1 MKYVEKIATQTL
13 TVVILIAI
21 TVESLVS
28 VSMCKAGVTMATV
41 KLKYKMQFVEALAPL
56 TQTVLMLVTV
66 HSVFQVLVSTDVSTI

>member
-41 KLKYKMQFVEALAPL
+41 KLK
-56 TQTVLMLVTV
+56 
-66 HSVFQVLVSTDVSTI
+66 